1 MERGEVDEDAPEITT
16 LEERLDDLCLY
27 YMAMGVPYDVFWH
40 GDYCCLKYY
49 EETYLK
55 QRKIHNEEAWMQGI
69 YNFVAHQTSLSN
81 AFRGKGHTPSE
92 YLKEPIQ
99 FFPKSEQELL
109 LEERKK
115 KEQAV
120 AYLNAFKAA
129 WDKKHGK
136 C

>member
-1 MERGEVDEDAPEITT
+1 MERGEVEDAPEITT

-55 QRKIHNEEAWMQGI
+55 IRKIHNEEAWMQGM
-69 YNFVAHQTSLSN
+69 YNFVAHKTSLDN
-81 AFRGKGHTPSE
+81 AFRGRGHSAQQ
-92 YLKEPIQ
+92 YLEQPIQ
-99 FFPKSEQELL
+99 FFPKTEQELM

-129 WDKKHGK
+129 WDKKHG
-136 C
+136 